1 MDAKIDALLKTA
13 GIHFDR
19 LQDVPAG
26 VREALQR
33 GETILAVKRYRQAT
47 GVGLK
52 EAKEFVD
59 EIRRR
64 QIVCNLRVRPR
75 ARQRQASRLQ
85 KFLNLRDFSFDSR
98 ITISPGRSPSRQS
111 KNLENYGNPL
121 GIGIAEVM
129 RR

>member
-59 EIRRR
+59 EIRRC

-121 GIGIAEVM
+121 GIGIAEVV